1 MLGRPQEQTGATPT
15 PAAAPEDA
23 TAMKIGY
30 FDCGSGAAGDMI
42 LGAMISAGLSPDELR
57 AALGGLRLDGWT
69 LEARPVVKQDFAAVR
84 VEVYAAD
91 THTHR
96 HLHHITRLIEAA
108 DLPPAIRER
117 AIRIFTRLAEA
128 EAQVHG
134 TSIEK
139 VHFHEVGAIDAII
152 DIVGAS
158 IGVERLGLE
167 RIICSPIAV
176 GGGTVRCAH
185 GVMPVPTPATAELLQ
200 GVPLVGSPQSNAA
213 EEPPGELTTP
223 TGAAIL
229 TTLATGYGTMPP
241 MTVASVGCGA
251 GGRETP
257 GLPNI
262 LRLFVGGETNSHAA
276 AADADQQ
283 DEIVVLEANLD
294 DATGEEVGHAFKA
307 LFAAGAVDVF
317 TTPITMKKNRP
328 GVLLTVATPPERVAE
343 CEETIFAETTTF
355 GIRRHRCARRKLARS
370 LETVSTRFGDIRV
383 KVGRGARAEIGSPEY
398 EDCAAAAAR
407 HGVPLRDVMF
417 EARRAW
423 QAGRTPPK

>member
-1 MLGRPQEQTGATPT
+1 
-15 PAAAPEDA
+15 
-23 TAMKIGY
+23 MKIGY

-69 LEARPVVKQDFAAVR
+69 LEARPIVKQGFAAVR
-84 VEVYAAD
+84 VEVHAAE

-108 DLPPAIRER
+108 DLSQTVRER

-128 EAQVHG
+128 EARAHG
-134 TSIEK
+134 KPVEK

-152 DIVGAS
+152 DIVGAA

-167 RIICSPIAV
+167 RIVCSPLAV

-185 GVMPVPTPATAELLQ
+185 GVMPVPTPATAELLK
-200 GVPLVGSPQSNAA
+200 GVPLVG
-213 EEPPGELTTP
+213 EPRTGPVTEPAGELTTP

-229 TTLATGYGTMPP
+229 TTLAGEYGFMPP
-241 MTVASVGCGA
+241 MVIRSIGGGA

-262 LRLFVGGETNSHAA
+262 LRLFVGEAA
-276 AADADQQ
+276 SLAGPADAEEH

-294 DATGEEVGHAFKA
+294 DATGEEVGHAFAA

-317 TTPITMKKNRP
+317 TTPIGMKKNRP
-328 GVLLTVATPPERVAE
+328 GMLLTVLTPPDRAAA
-343 CEETIFAETTTF
+343 CEEAIFAETTTF
-355 GIRRHRCARRKLARS
+355 GIRRHRSARRKLARS
-370 LETVSTRFGDIRV
+370 LETVATRFGEIRV
-383 KVGRGARAEIGSPEY
+383 KVGRGARAEIAAPEY

-407 HGVPLRDVMF
+407 HGVPLREVMF
-417 EARRAW
+417 EARRVW
-423 QAGRTPPK
+423 QAGRPPPK